1 MLPGSPDDSPQ
12 VGSGGGPQ
20 ACYRHPERETGVSCG
35 RCGRPLCPDCMTGA
49 AVGFQCP
56 ECVREAGAQGRPATG
71 RFGGRPVRPGRP
83 GRAVAPVTAVLAGLN
98 VLVFLLTEYL
108 APAWQLR
115 LGLYS
120 YVPAPGVSIGVAAG
134 PEQWYRLLTSAFVHA
149 GFAHLATNLVSLLV
163 LGPPLE
169 RALGRVRFLG
179 LYLLSGLAGNALA
192 FLVDGG
198 SLYSVGASGAIFGLL
213 GATVVL
219 VRYDRAPLGPV
230 VALLVF
236 NLVVTFSVRWIDWR
250 AHIGGL
256 VAGAVMAAG
265 LVYAPREHRR
275 LVQGL
280 TAAAVLALVLGTML
294 LGMARLGA

>member
-12 VGSGGGPQ
+12 VGNGGGLQ
-20 ACYRHPERETGVSCG
+20 GCYRHPERETGVACT
-35 RCGRPLCPDCMTGA
+35 RCGRPVCPECMTGA

-56 ECVREAGAQGRPATG
+56 ERVREAHRGGRPAG
-71 RFGGRPVRPGRP
+71 RSIGGPVR
-83 GRAVAPVTAVLAGLN
+83 ALAPVTAVLAGLN

-120 YVPAPGVSIGVAAG
+120 YVPAPGVSLGVAAG

-149 GFAHLATNLVSLLV
+149 GFAHLVTNLVSLLV

-192 FLVDGG
+192 YLVDGG

-219 VRYDRAPLGPV
+219 VRRNRAPMGPV

-236 NLVVTFSVRWIDWR
+236 NLVVTFSVSWIDWR

-256 VAGAVMAAG
+256 VAGAAMAAG
-265 LVYAPREHRR
+265 LVYAPPGRRR
-275 LVQGL
+275 LVPGL
-280 TAAAVLALVLGTML
+280 TAAALLALVLGAL
-294 LGMARLGA
+294 VLGTARLGV